1 MVVLFFYQSVS
12 VRVSVVG
19 LRPSSSMSTSCMMP
33 LKGDY
38 FSATL
43 AQDRLTECDQS
54 GKNPLKYN
62 TMAKN
67 WTRATGRT
75 DSEIHSFSHWAIMTR
90 ATGRTDSE
98 LSHWAIMTRA
108 TGRADSEL
116 SHWAIMA
123 RATGRTDS
131 ELSHW
136 AIMTS
141 SILSS
146 GKLSGPH
153 FTGHNIGHGT

>member
-33 LKGDY
+33 LKGVY

-62 TMAKN
+62 TI
-67 WTRATGRT
+67 
-75 DSEIHSFSHWAIMTR
+75 DSEIHSFSH
-90 ATGRTDSE
+90 
-98 LSHWAIMTRA
+98 
-108 TGRADSEL
+108 
-116 SHWAIMA
+116 
-123 RATGRTDS
+123 
-131 ELSHW
+131 
-136 AIMTS
+136 
-141 SILSS
+141 
-146 GKLSGPH
+146 
-153 FTGHNIGHGT
+153 